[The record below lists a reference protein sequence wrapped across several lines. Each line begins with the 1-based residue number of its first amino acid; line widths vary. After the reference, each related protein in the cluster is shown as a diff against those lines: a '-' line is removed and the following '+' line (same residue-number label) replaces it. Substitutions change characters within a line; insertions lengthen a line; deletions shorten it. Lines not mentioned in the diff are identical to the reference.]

1 MKTRTALTALLGLAV
16 ALAATTAGAQTR
28 KVDESRP
35 ADPTAS
41 VSINNLAGT
50 LEIAGWDRDEVR
62 LEGVLDAKVEKLEIE
77 GDRQALSIEVK
88 YKRNL
93 KGPTDG
99 TRLTLRVPRRCA
111 LEAVGV
117 SCDVTVGELV
127 GSVTV
132 STVSGELTLRG
143 EPASASLAT
152 VSGDVDAEI
161 TTARLEVDTVSGDVR
176 ARGKLDDLE
185 IATVSGD
192 ARIETGALRDFE
204 FNAVS
209 GQLILTADPV
219 DGASWKIDTH
229 SGDAILRLPA
239 KIDATFDISAF
250 SGDIQDGYGH
260 KAERTSKHA
269 PGRELRFTE
278 GKGGAR
284 IGISVFS
291 GDVKIVKR

>member
-1 MKTRTALTALLGLAV
+1 MKTRTAPAALFGLAI
-16 ALAATTAGAQTR
+16 ALAAAAAAAQTR
-28 KVDESRP
+28 QVDETRP
-35 ADPTAS
+35 VDPTAS
-41 VSINNLAGT
+41 VSISNLAGA
-50 LEIAGWDRDEVR
+50 LEITGWDRDEVR
-62 LEGVLDAKVEKLEIE
+62 LEGVLDAKVDKLEIE

-93 KGPTDG
+93 RGSANA

-111 LEAVGV
+111 LDAEGV
-117 SCDVTVGELV
+117 SCDVTADGLQ
-127 GSVTV
+127 GSVAV

-143 EPASASLAT
+143 EPASAALAT
-152 VSGDVDAEI
+152 VSGDVDAEVD
-161 TTARLEVDTVSGDVR
+161 TDRLEIDTVSGGVR
-176 ARGKLDDLE
+176 ARGTLDDLE

-192 ARIETGALRDFE
+192 VRIETGALRDLE

-209 GQLILTADPV
+209 GQLLLTADPV

-229 SGDAILRLPA
+229 SGDAVLRLPA
-239 KIDATFDISAF
+239 QLDATFDISAF
-250 SGDIQDGYGH
+250 SGDITDGYGH

-284 IGISVFS
+284 IEISVFS
-291 GDVKIVKR
+291 GDVKLVKR